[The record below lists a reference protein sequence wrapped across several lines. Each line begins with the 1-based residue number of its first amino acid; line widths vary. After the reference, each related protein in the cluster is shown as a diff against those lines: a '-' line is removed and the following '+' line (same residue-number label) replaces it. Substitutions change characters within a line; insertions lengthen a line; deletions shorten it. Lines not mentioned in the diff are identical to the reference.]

1 VRNGLAKGRQPDA
14 TRQDDRLGKAAIP
27 GHDATPERNR
37 DSSACSRVIPTCAFR
52 GIAQAGYL
60 PWTIHPIVSVLRVC
74 RDMAILL
81 RLKRSF
87 NSSDVAYG
95 ALPIEP
101 LHPRIDSL
109 TGSVHLARN
118 LWGGLPGL

>member
-1 VRNGLAKGRQPDA
+1 MSTALATVVCIARAAVRF
-14 TRQDDRLGKAAIP
+14 
-27 GHDATPERNR
+27 
-37 DSSACSRVIPTCAFR
+37 PTKR
-52 GIAQAGYL
+52 RPAGYL